1 MPAAPP
7 APAAPVVVPDLAAHP
22 LVVAARGVV
31 GSLMLELTRI
41 EAAQTDLLAR
51 DAQLREDAARIAE
64 RVVAGEPLASL
75 RTPPHDRQY
84 AALSIDRRNVLA
96 GLELARQK
104 LAEAERVAA
113 RDLAE
118 AFAPQF
124 RTLVRAAALAW
135 VQWIRAARQ
144 LEGVSRELGPLY
156 GYAGLD
162 DPLPR
167 SRTDDPADPSG
178 GVAQL
183 LRRLVDA
190 KVIDPATDAEVLAGF
205 AIALPDRP
213 PVVPAAPPPK
223 KQISFKQAMR
233 SLGASLGYT
242 RSGDDEA

>member
-1 MPAAPP
+1 MSYIIRQAGQVIGAFRMACVDARLGRKKDHVAPGRFEEGQIRLG
-7 APAAPVVVPDLAAHP
+7 AEVLD
-22 LVVAARGVV
+22 G
-31 GSLMLELTRI
+31 T
-41 EAAQTDLLAR
+41 
-51 DAQLREDAARIAE
+51 E